1 MLTRRSLLLS
11 VLALVACQGESR
23 APLTREEFER
33 RRAAARFDR
42 ARFDAAVFA

>member
-11 VLALVACQGESR
+11 VLALVACQGEG
-23 APLTREEFER
+23 PLLTREAFER
-33 RRAAARFDR
+33 RRAAARFEH